1 MASSVKFHPCVILTY
16 YLIGLLLV
24 TLCGHNVYLVIS
36 ALIRFIPSSILKIP
50 AHTVKF
56 LVIQKNV
63 QVWDQVHCSPQNSC
77 NYVSGYASGLSKGV
91 LAKEKVTITSTSGQE
106 LVLETHVPFNS
117 SGKVSKGNIC
127 IDSGSPPLTLPPDF
141 YSRLEVEVKKQI
153 SIDPI
158 KNETLTGT
166 WFAIELK
173 LLMKMD
179 QN

>member
-1 MASSVKFHPCVILTY
+1 MKASIGTPQVDIYGIIDTASDLVWTQCVPCDICFNQIHPKFDPKNSSTY
-16 YLIGLLLV
+16 I
-24 TLCGHNVYLVIS
+24 
-36 ALIRFIPSSILKIP
+36 
-50 AHTVKF
+50 
-56 LVIQKNV
+56 
-63 QVWDQVHCSPQNSC
+63 WDQVHCSPQNSC